1 MSESILKALVRLFAI
16 IARVDDAESTK
27 AERKVVRNF
36 LKQQLSADLVS
47 IYLSLYDEFLESH
60 HKISDS
66 AKSKKRTSLNSV
78 KVLRICSEINGELL
92 QRQKFIVLL
101 RLIEFIHTDDHI
113 GDQELEFVHT
123 VAQSFNIEDAEFEAM
138 MTFNG
143 MQNSSAKSDETLLIA
158 SSQIAEANR
167 RHLTVENL
175 QGELMVLH
183 LRSVGM
189 FVMRYFGKQDLLLN
203 GQGIAPEKVYL
214 LGPGSSIRGPKI
226 SPIYY
231 SDILGKFLTDS
242 HEQQIT
248 FSANDIT
255 YHFRSGKQGLHPLN
269 FSVDSG
275 TLLGIMGGSGAGKS
289 TVLNVLN
296 GNEPPSAGAVTIN
309 GVNIHQQRNQIQ
321 GVIGYVSQDDLLI
334 EELTVYENLFYNAK
348 LCFGGMSDEDI
359 HKRVM
364 DTLSNIGLSD
374 TLHLK
379 VGNPMNKTISGGQR
393 KRLNIALELIRQ
405 PTVLF
410 VDEPT
415 SGLSSRDSEMVMD
428 LLKELALKGKLVFVV
443 IHQPS
448 SDIFKMFDKLL
459 ILDLGGY
466 PIYYGNPVESLIY
479 FKSLV
484 NHVNAQESE
493 CGTCGNVNPEQIFNI
508 IETKLL
514 DDFGNQTAVRKVS
527 PKEWNAFYREKLVTR
542 TNSLAQRE
550 VPKGSFSIPGKLKQ
564 FQVFLTRD
572 LKSKLTNRQYLII
585 NFLETP
591 LLAFILSFLVKY
603 YNADVS
609 NSHGYQFI
617 ENENLPAYILM
628 GVVIALF
635 VGMMVSAEEIIRDQR
650 ILKRETFLNLS
661 RGSYL
666 WSKVVILFGLSAI
679 QTLTFVLIGN
689 TILGIE
695 GMYTDYWFVLFSVC
709 CFANVLG
716 LNISAS
722 FNSAVTIYILIP
734 FLIIPQLILSGVIV
748 KFEKLNPAIT
758 SQRTV
763 PLVGELMT
771 SRWAYEA
778 LAVNQ
783 FKSNAY
789 EALLFD
795 WDLAKSQ
802 SEYRKDR
809 WIPKLIEK
817 LDDALNRMAKGEP
830 TSTLAIA
837 ADLKLIQME
846 IEGHN
851 SYAAL
856 KFNGVERLEPTRFN
870 QTTGSEL
877 RRYLTEL
884 KRFYNRKY
892 LYATEQED
900 KIIAR
905 HQKTE
910 AEKNS
915 FQELKEHTVN
925 DNLSSLVRNSNDL
938 NQIVET
944 PDGLVQH
951 SDPIFHLPERTSF
964 IRAHFFAPVKS
975 VGGTYVDTYWV
986 NLGMIWA
993 RIVFWLVAL
1002 YFGWLPKLIN
1012 GLSSSML
1019 IRKLRKFLSR

>member
-1 MSESILKALVRLFAI
+1 MSENILRALMRLFAI

-214 LGPGSSIRGPKI
+214 LGSGSSIRGPKI

-296 GNEPPSAGAVTIN
+296 GNESPSEGNVTIN
-309 GVNIHQQRNQIQ
+309 GVSIHEQRKQIQ

-364 DTLSNIGLSD
+364 ETLSNIGLSD

-493 CGTCGNVNPEQIFNI
+493 CVTCGNVNPEQIFNI

-550 VPKGSFSIPGKLKQ
+550 VPKGTFSIPGKLKQ

-603 YNADVS
+603 YNSDVS
-609 NSHGYQFI
+609 NAHGYVYI

-650 ILKRETFLNLS
+650 ILKRESFLNLS

-695 GMYTDYWFVLFSVC
+695 NMYADYWFVLFSVC

-748 KFEKLNPAIT
+748 KFEKLNPTIT

-763 PLVGELMT
+763 PMVGELMT

-783 FKSNAY
+783 FKANKY
-789 EALLFD
+789 EAELFD

-802 SEYRKDR
+802 CEYRKDR

-817 LDDALNRMAKGEP
+817 LDDALNRMAKGEFA
-830 TSTLAIA
+830 TTGAVA
-837 ADLKLIQME
+837 ADLTLIRME
-846 IEGHN
+846 IDRHN
-851 SYAAL
+851 AYAAI
-856 KFNGVERLEPTRFN
+856 KFSDVEKLQPSDFN
-870 QTTGSEL
+870 QSVGNEL
-877 RRYLTEL
+877 KSYLIEL

-892 LYATEQED
+892 LYATQQED
-900 KIIAR
+900 NIIAR
-905 HQKTE
+905 HQKTDSDKK
-910 AEKNS
+910 A
-915 FQELKEHTVN
+915 FQSLKEHSVN
-925 DNLSSLVRNSNDL
+925 DNLTSLVRNSNDL

-951 SDPIFHLPERTSF
+951 SDPIFHLPERTSL

-986 NLGMIWA
+986 NMGMIWL
-993 RIVFWLVAL
+993 RIVFWLIAL

-1012 GLSSSML
+1012 GLSSSTT
-1019 IRKLRKFLSR
+1019 IRRIRKFLTR